1 MAILPKIKIIQL
13 PIKGAI
19 VPPVKDPNGA
29 AIDIAPTIKEKTLP
43 SKSLGTIFCR
53 EDRNKTFVIPIAT

>member
-29 AIDIAPTIKEKTLP
+29 TIDVALTTK
-43 SKSLGTIFCR
+43 
-53 EDRNKTFVIPIAT
+53 D